1 MADIRQTTTAGT
13 RMRML
18 LRFLGMTGVLAVV
31 AAGGY
36 LAVSPEGMPKTFD
49 GFMGTIEGKV
59 FLISAAVVAA
69 WLVIELFSSLF
80 SSSGNRTATSTVSMI
95 QVLAATVALVGFN
108 VFSFSHWRKFD
119 LTRDARFTLPPAVV
133 DELKKLDSQSPTTV
147 VLLQLHKTAGSLSDK
162 PDSLD
167 FAAERKVVEKVQDLI
182 DQFREFGPRFTI
194 VALDTEDEKYT
205 QKVDALTKNKPE
217 LRAAIESAPENSIL
231 FADDN
236 KKVRRLGF
244 NEFYRVDKT
253 ASKSSDVIQS
263 FDDKTGFIIK
273 RGEIK
278 NLVLLPQ
285 GREAFARRAG
295 QDDKKPKIAL
305 ATIHPELST
314 RESRDEYSGQ
324 GLRKTL
330 EAHGFEV
337 VDVLMKKWGGRGGP
351 TPAAETYEEYEL
363 GRTEN
368 RYNMMS
374 FLAQDRES
382 ALKQLTDLRS
392 KAEKASIADL
402 NKMFRFDGAR
412 KVQTEA
418 DKAKVVEALANTID
432 VLKEELVE
440 FNKEL
445 AELGPKYKALTK
457 DERAV
462 ESRRVTDLKAKFGAA
477 VADCDLLI
485 VPRYTV
491 MDISKGEVIR
501 PSLYSLSK
509 EQAEVVKDFMKAG
522 KPVLAL
528 FGPTNTSD
536 GGPTD
541 PMGGA
546 DDVEKLFTQLGVE
559 FGGQTIVYDREAQAA
574 AERQGDALGSGVQL
588 PPLSFGNTLS
598 GEKKLNPVGQAF
610 LVASRGAGT
619 KFELNRSG
627 FRPIYTTPA
636 LAASLAYAPE
646 IAFTPKEA
654 WNEVKPMPE
663 EDYFPKF
670 EPAKPDD
677 PKKGTRD
684 EERRGPFPIGVAF
697 ETKIPAEWTTTNGE
711 AKSPST
717 NDATIRVAAL
727 GHGGL
732 FVGRKLDPAAE
743 TLLLT
748 TLNWQLKQDDRL
760 AKDVP
765 TEERWQYPRADLSET
780 SARLWRFGGWLGIP
794 ALCAYFGVIVWMF
807 RRIR

>member
-1 MADIRQTTTAGT
+1 
-13 RMRML
+13 MRML
-18 LRFLGMTGVLAVV
+18 LRFLGMTAVLAVV

-69 WLVIELFSSLF
+69 WLLIEVLSSLF

-95 QVLAATVALVGFN
+95 QVVAATVALVGFN
-108 VFSFSHWRKFD
+108 VFSFSHWRKYD

-133 DELKKLDSQSPTTV
+133 DELRKLDSQSPTTV

-162 PDSLD
+162 PDALD

-205 QKVDALTKNKPE
+205 QKVDALTKNRPE
-217 LRAAIESAPENSIL
+217 LRAAIESAPENSIF

-244 NEFYRVDKT
+244 NEFYRVDKSASQKEIET
-253 ASKSSDVIQS
+253 AMGQKRKEIQ
-263 FDDKTGFIIK
+263 
-273 RGEIK
+273 

-330 EAHGFEV
+330 ESHGFEV
-337 VDVLMKKWGGRGGP
+337 VDVLLKKWGGRGGP

-374 FLAQDRES
+374 FLAQDREN
-382 ALKQLTDLRS
+382 AVKQLTELRG

-412 KVQTEA
+412 KVQTDA
-418 DKAKVVEALANTID
+418 DKAKVIEALANTID

-491 MDISKGEVIR
+491 MDVAKGEVIR

-528 FGPTNTSD
+528 FGPTNAGG

-541 PMGGA
+541 PMGGP

-559 FGGQTIVYDREAQAA
+559 FGGQTIVYDKEAQAA
-574 AERQGDALGSGVQL
+574 AERQGDALGSGVHL
-588 PPLSFGNTLS
+588 PSLSFESTLP
-598 GEKKLNPVGQAF
+598 GEKKRNPVGQAF

-627 FRPIYTTPA
+627 FRPIYAGKNLTAP
-636 LAASLAYAPE
+636 LEYAPE

-654 WNEVKPMPE
+654 WNEEKPLPE
-663 EDYFPKF
+663 EDYLPKF

-677 PKKGTRD
+677 PKKGTHE

-697 ETKIPAEWTTTNGE
+697 ETKIPASWFATNGD
-711 AKSPST
+711 AKTPST
-717 NDATIRVAAL
+717 HDATIRVAAL

-732 FVGRKLDPAAE
+732 FVGRKLEPAAE

-765 TEERWQYPRADLSET
+765 TEERWQYPRAALSET